1 MKNFIFTFLFI
12 ISEFSFLKADE
23 VNSPQKIF
31 TKKDISKLAG
41 AYINNNVNIKNPVI
55 IDVDSDGIFDI
66 LKFTSQGTVEYYKN
80 TGSLEKPFFVLE
92 NNNFDKYEVSSFLPK
107 GLLIPVFF
115 ADRDGDKDADAFG
128 IVKTGYDSKTLN
140 QNYKIVYVENTMFF
154 DNYTLITVILVL
166 LIIVLL
172 LAILA

>member
-1 MKNFIFTFLFI
+1 MKYFIFTILLI
-12 ISEFSFLKADE
+12 TYAFSFLKADE
-23 VNSPQKIF
+23 VNSLKKTF
-31 TKKDISKLAG
+31 TKKDITKLAG

-55 IDVDSDGIFDI
+55 IDVDNDGVFDI

-80 TGSLEKPFFVLE
+80 TGSLENPFFILE
-92 NNNFDKYEVSSFLPK
+92 NKNFDKYEVSSFLPK

-115 ADRDGDKDADAFG
+115 ADRDGDKDADVFG
-128 IVKTGYDSKTLN
+128 IVKAGYDSKTLN

-172 LAILA
+172 LAIFA